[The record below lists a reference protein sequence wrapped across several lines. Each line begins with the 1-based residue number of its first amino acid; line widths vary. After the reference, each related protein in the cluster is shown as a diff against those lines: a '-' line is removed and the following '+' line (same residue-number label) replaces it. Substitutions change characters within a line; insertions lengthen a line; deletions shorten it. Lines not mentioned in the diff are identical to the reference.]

1 MGQYQD
7 TLHSDGSARS
17 GRKFQ
22 SRICHRKY
30 CGRTYNPRSWNQRY
44 CQEPNCI
51 REVRR
56 WHAKKRQRKYRQDPE
71 NLKRHASA
79 QAARRKRKREAP
91 EDAENGDNSPS
102 PDVSDR
108 PPWSRSKDD
117 SLDFCDRPGC
127 YDPRRVS
134 HRAPSRYCGN
144 ECRNEIRRVR
154 DRERKWLSRNKVATK
169 DDPGVGSEGTAKEN
183 PTKRPCASQGD
194 LHSTSKKSLF
204 LVGDYRVP
212 SHDGLS
218 CHSQTLQES
227 HHVDRKTHI
236 DSRSRSPP
244 TR

>member
-1 MGQYQD
+1 M
-7 TLHSDGSARS
+7 
-17 GRKFQ
+17 
-22 SRICHRKY
+22 C
-30 CGRTYNPRSWNQRY
+30 
-44 CQEPNCI
+44 
-51 REVRR
+51 EVRR
-56 WHAKKRQRKYRQDPE
+56 WHAKKRQRRHRQDPE

-79 QAARRKRKREAP
+79 QAARRKRKRETP
-91 EDAENGDNSPS
+91 EVAGQDGKNLTPE
-102 PDVSDR
+102 VSDC

-144 ECRNEIRRVR
+144 ECRNEVRRVR
-154 DRERKWLSRNKVATK
+154 DRERKWLSRNKVATYG
-169 DDPGVGSEGTAKEN
+169 DPGVVREPPAKEN

-194 LHSTSKKSLF
+194 LHSTSKDPNFS
-204 LVGDYRVP
+204 VGDYRAL

-218 CHSQTLQES
+218 CHSQSLQES